1 MLLFSLLAL
10 LLHVLQYGEASIPNR
25 CGNDA
30 ALIIY
35 VRKVQGLSPFPFAP
49 PQKKGMLLITDYI
62 CSANMLVIYP
72 IDHTKYS
79 GLNCNEGEEEYCYC
93 KMR

>member
-1 MLLFSLLAL
+1 MCCSLSSKWVIMLLLFSLLAL

-35 VRKVQGLSPFPFAP
+35 VRKVQGLSPFPFSP

-62 CSANMLVIYP
+62 CSANMLVI
-72 IDHTKYS
+72 
-79 GLNCNEGEEEYCYC
+79 
-93 KMR
+93 